1 MWARRAGL
9 GAGWD
14 LLLIAR
20 PEAGRASY
28 AELGEALASLLRRL
42 DIG

>member
-1 MWARRAGL
+1 MRARSADL

-14 LLLIAR
+14 LLVIAR
-20 PEAGRASY
+20 PEAGRATY
-28 AELGEALASLLRRL
+28 AELGEALTSLLRRL